1 MSGRDAEIQWV
12 DGQAIIIDVVG
23 LHARPAVKL
32 TKLAKSFESAVEIS
46 ASENREW
53 INAKSPNAVMKLRAD
68 YNSPLYIRASGIDAA
83 QAVTAIID
91 LVDRNFND

>member
-1 MSGRDAEIQWV
+1 MNRQESDIRWV
-12 DGQAIIIDVVG
+12 DGKATIIDAVG

-32 TKLAKSFESAVEIS
+32 TKLAKSFKSAVEIS
-46 ASENREW
+46 ASENRKW
-53 INAKSPNAVMKLRAD
+53 VDAKSPNAVMKLRAD

-83 QAVTAIID
+83 RAVKAIIE